1 MNARE
6 PAQARLPALDLHQL
20 RQHRA
25 RLSAEDDRISYWRR
39 LTLARID
46 DLESGSHPRTDLSV
60 DQLNRVLGDTATGRA
75 RRSIQLVVGQLPEL
89 PALSTDWAGSI
100 KSSARAETVI
110 LLAAAHTALGVY
122 EAALHDFMG
131 QANRELIHRYRA
143 DPSLALD
150 ALPS

>member
-6 PAQARLPALDLHQL
+6 SAQARLRSLDLQQL
-20 RQHRA
+20 RRHRA

-39 LTLARID
+39 LALARID
-46 DLESGSHPRTDLSV
+46 YLESGTHPRTELSA
-60 DQLNRVLGDTATGRA
+60 DQLYRVLGNTASGRA
-75 RRSIQLVVGQLPEL
+75 SRSIQLVVGQLPEL
-89 PALSTDWAGSI
+89 PPLSAEWAGGI
-100 KSSARAETVI
+100 ESSARAEAVI

-131 QANRELIHRYRA
+131 EANRELIHRYRA
-143 DPSLALD
+143 DPSLALE